1 MGAAPPRSP
10 SRVVEW
16 TEKWKQQGLQQGLQQ
31 GIAQGEIALLRR
43 QLIRRFGPLPE
54 WVEQRI
60 QQAPPEQLETWA
72 ERLLD
77 AESLP
82 AVFEA

>member
-1 MGAAPPRSP
+1 
-10 SRVVEW
+10 
-16 TEKWKQQGLQQGLQQ
+16 
-31 GIAQGEIALLRR
+31 
-43 QLIRRFGPLPE
+43 LPD

>member
-1 MGAAPPRSP
+1 MLAE
-10 SRVVEW
+10 RVVEW
-16 TEKWKQQGLQQGLQQ
+16 TEKWKQQGLQQG
-31 GIAQGEIALLRR
+31 IAQGEIALLRH
-43 QLIRRFGPLPE
+43 RFGPLPD

-82 AVFEA
+82 AVFET